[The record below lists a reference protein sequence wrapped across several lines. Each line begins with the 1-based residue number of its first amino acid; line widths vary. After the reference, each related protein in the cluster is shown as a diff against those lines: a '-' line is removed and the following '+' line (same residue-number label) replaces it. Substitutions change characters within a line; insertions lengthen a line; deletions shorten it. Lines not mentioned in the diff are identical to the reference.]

1 MYKFRINSS
10 RIEVSTIIFI
20 LDFFSLHILDRL
32 DLNFN
37 AINLTFLQIVD
48 HEAVYNR

>member
-20 LDFFSLHILDRL
+20 LEFFFHILDRL

-37 AINLTFLQIVD
+37 AINLKFLQIVS